1 MRWGDID
8 ILYTIKNKKLKQKK
22 YGGLYNCKK
31 NKMQNTE
38 KKVHIVEMLPNA

>member
-22 YGGLYNCKK
+22 YGGLYSCKKK

-38 KKVHIVEMLPNA
+38 KKFTL